1 MKDVLIDIISERK
14 SSGPF
19 SREILGKTL
28 LTRGGARVELRAH
41 TRGFALEKAKG
52 RQSRVSAKALRETG
66 KSRDGSPH
74 LGQWTIVTWRILKAW
89 PLRGTTMR
97 NAVARST

>member
-41 TRGFALEKAKG
+41 TRGFALEKGDKVACPRRHCEKLVNHETVL
-52 RQSRVSAKALRETG
+52 RIWVSGPL
-66 KSRDGSPH
+66 
-74 LGQWTIVTWRILKAW
+74 
-89 PLRGTTMR
+89 LRGEY
-97 NAVARST
+97 

>member
-14 SSGPF
+14 SF
-19 SREILGKTL
+19 FYEILGKTL
-28 LTRGGARVELRAH
+28 LTRGARVELRVH
-41 TRGFALEKAKG
+41 TRGFALEKAE
-52 RQSRVSAKALRETG
+52 RQSRGREGREETG

-89 PLRGTTMR
+89 PLRGTTTR
-97 NAVARST
+97 NAVARPT